1 MGVPALFRWL
11 SKKYP
16 KIILPVIEAEQ
27 ATIPDTE
34 GNEVA
39 VPVNIADPNPNG
51 VEFDSLYLDMNGIVH
66 PCTHPEGKPAPETE
80 EEMMIEIFSYTERVV
95 NMVRPRKLLFM
106 AIDGVAPRAKMNQQR
121 SRRFRS
127 AQEAKEKEEAR
138 KESIAMWEAMGKTLS
153 EEEKNKKA
161 WDSNAITPGTPF
173 MDLLASSL
181 RYWVVYKMNTDPGWK
196 DVQVIISDASVP
208 GEGEHKIMDFIRR
221 QRSNPGHDPN
231 THHVI
236 YGLDA
241 DLIMLSLATH
251 EPHFRS
257 YENIL
262 KQS

>member
-16 KIILPVIEAEQ
+16 KIILSVEEEDEFQ
-27 ATIPDTE
+27 VPDENDENIT
-34 GNEVA
+34 
-39 VPVNIADPNPNG
+39 VPVNMALPNPNG

-80 EEMMIEIFSYTERVV
+80 EEMMIEVFKYTERVV

-138 KESIAMWEAMGKTLS
+138 KESLVLWEQMGKTVS
-153 EEEKNKKA
+153 DAEKEKKA

-173 MDLLASSL
+173 MDLLAASL
-181 RYWVVYKMNTDPGWK
+181 RYWVVQKMNTDPGWK
-196 DVQVIISDASVP
+196 DYSFQMHPFLEREST
-208 GEGEHKIMDFIRR
+208 
-221 QRSNPGHDPN
+221 RSWILLEDSGPTPVM
-231 THHVI
+231 T
-236 YGLDA
+236 LT
-241 DLIMLSLATH
+241 LIML
-251 EPHFRS
+251 FMD
-257 YENIL
+257 
-262 KQS
+262 